1 MDANQAEIVKALR
14 HAGAQVQSLAAVGKG
29 VPDLLVGYRGVNI
42 LLEVKDERQPP
53 SKRRLTPDE
62 SNWHIMWGG
71 QVATCNSPDEALD
84 LLLAATSSA
93 D

>member
-1 MDANQAEIVKALR
+1 MDNNQSEIVAALR
-14 HAGAQVQSLAAVGKG
+14 EAGAQVQSLAAVGKG
-29 VPDLLVGYRGVNI
+29 VPDLLVGYRGLNI
-42 LLEVKDERQPP
+42 LREVKDERQPP

-71 QVATCNSPDEALD
+71 QVAVCNSPDEALD
-84 LLLAATSSA
+84 LLLAMTCKA